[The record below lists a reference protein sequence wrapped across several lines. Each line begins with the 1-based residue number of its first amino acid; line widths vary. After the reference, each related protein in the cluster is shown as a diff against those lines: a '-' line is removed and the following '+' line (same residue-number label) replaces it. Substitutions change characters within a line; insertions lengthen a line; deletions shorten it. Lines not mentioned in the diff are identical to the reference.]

1 VSARGARGLLIR
13 HRPFFFRAP
22 PAGWTRTGDR
32 GEPRHVAN
40 NHAHEVRAHARTC
53 RQDNA
58 RVGPMGALPRVGRV
72 QRSRLS
78 AMALDPPARGRE
90 DNEAEVPLSG
100 VRAEFR
106 TALRAEIEAAKGAA
120 ATAAIPLL
128 DGRKIGRLADAFQYV
143 FGAEAAIS
151 AQSDSPGELSIEGR
165 PPAEAVVIAVEGL
178 DVALSV
184 SQDLGERVP
193 RAVLR
198 IDLVFPLRRL
208 IARIEETGRKPNP
221 AGDRLLGAVSA
232 SGAPELIDDA
242 LLNEMQDAALG
253 SSLGRDITF
262 IWGPPGP
269 ARTRTVGSI
278 GAHLY
283 RRRRS
288 LLVVSHTNGAVD
300 QALVEIV
307 ERLGADLAVGALL
320 RLGIPSD
327 QRLREREDLL
337 LDAVVGRRQQELRAR
352 QGELRTEKLAR
363 QTRIGECERLL
374 GIAAWAA
381 EGRAELADFLRR
393 LDALHTA
400 EGTRRRLAAEV
411 ARRARDEAE
420 LRALLAEGQDTARR
434 EREAERLPEVLRRL
448 ADELDAARAAV
459 AVADVAA
466 SEAQRDYEKACE
478 LGPLVARERALP
490 ALGEQR
496 RAVEALAVREAEA
509 KQEVDAARERLREA
523 EETHAAGG
531 DASAI
536 RRFRA
541 FMLQLELRRVL
552 AARRAQHADAQVRLG
567 GVSARLRR
575 ARAVLAE
582 LEQLDRQLAPRRKLG
597 SAAIQA
603 AQLKRREAERDRA
616 AATGA
621 ELERLRAKLERR
633 LAEAAE
639 AVARFRRLHAAAP
652 RGVVARIEPQL
663 AELRQLREKLRETEQ
678 RADDLRN
685 ELEGDLSV
693 RLATI
698 EALGLGRGSSRDN
711 ARERFEEVAWA
722 QFEARRLAAE
732 IDAAALEAEATDCR
746 RELGAIDE
754 ALARIDQELEAIGR
768 TAIAEARVIAT
779 TLTRVYLWNE
789 IQDRRFDT
797 VILDDAS
804 TAVIPALWIVAR
816 LADANV
822 VVIGDL
828 AQPPPNKQAQ
838 HPLADK
844 WLGRNVFEVSRARLA
859 LDRGT
864 LPPHVV
870 QLNQPSGQDD

>member
-1 VSARGARGLLIR
+1 
-13 HRPFFFRAP
+13 
-22 PAGWTRTGDR
+22 
-32 GEPRHVAN
+32 
-40 NHAHEVRAHARTC
+40 
-53 RQDNA
+53 
-58 RVGPMGALPRVGRV
+58 
-72 QRSRLS
+72 
-78 AMALDPPARGRE
+78 MALDSPVRHRE
-90 DNEAEVPLSG
+90 DKDAEIPLSG

-106 TALRAEIEAAKGAA
+106 TALRAEIEATEGAA
-120 ATAAIPLL
+120 VASAIPLL
-128 DGRKIGRLADAFQYV
+128 EGRRIGRLADAFLYV
-143 FGAEAAIS
+143 FGAQAAIS
-151 AQSDSPGELSIEGR
+151 APSDSPGELSFGGR
-165 PPAEAVVIAVEGL
+165 PPVAAVLIAVEGVNL
-178 DVALSV
+178 TLSV
-184 SQDLGERVP
+184 SQDLGERVG

-198 IDLVFPLRRL
+198 VDLVFPLRRL
-208 IARIEETGRKPNP
+208 IAGIEEARRNPNP
-221 AGDRLLGAVSA
+221 AGDRLLGAVPA

-242 LLNEMQDAALG
+242 LLTDRQDAALG
-253 SSLGRDITF
+253 SSLGCDITF
-262 IWGPPGP
+262 IWAPAGQ
-269 ARTRTVGSI
+269 ARTRTIGAI

-283 RRRRS
+283 RRGRS
-288 LLVVSHTNGAVD
+288 LLLVSHTNRAVD
-300 QALVEIV
+300 QALWEIV
-307 ERLGADLAVGALL
+307 ERLGGDLPAGALL

-337 LDAVVGRRQQELRAR
+337 LEGVLWRRKEELRAR
-352 QGELRTEKLAR
+352 QAQLRKEKLAR
-363 QTRIGECERLL
+363 QARIGECERLI
-374 GIAAWAA
+374 GVAAWAA
-381 EGRAELADFLRR
+381 EGQAQLADFLRR
-393 LDALHTA
+393 LDALETA
-400 EGTRRRLAAEV
+400 KTARRRLAEEV
-411 ARRARDEAE
+411 VRGAKEESE
-420 LRALLAEGQDTARR
+420 LRVLLAEGKATARHAT
-434 EREAERLPEVLRRL
+434 EAERLPAQLSQL
-448 ADELDAARAAV
+448 ADELDAAREAV
-459 AVADVAA
+459 AVADAA
-466 SEAQRDYEKACE
+466 VSEARWNYDKARE
-478 LGPLVARERALP
+478 LGALFARERALP
-490 ALGEQR
+490 ALNEQR

-531 DASAI
+531 DANAI

-541 FMLQLELRRVL
+541 FMLQLRLRRVL
-552 AARRAQHADAQVRLG
+552 AARRARHADAQVRLD
-567 GVSARLRR
+567 GVSERLRR

-582 LEQLDRQLAPRRKLG
+582 LERLDRQLAPRRKLG

-603 AQLKRREAERDRA
+603 EQLKRREAERDRA

-685 ELEGDLSV
+685 ALDADLSV
-693 RLATI
+693 RLAAI
-698 EALGLGRGSSRDN
+698 EALGLGQASSREN

-754 ALARIDQELEAIGR
+754 ALAGIDQELEAIGR
-768 TAIAEARVIAT
+768 TAIAKAMVIAT

-797 VILDDAS
+797 VILDEAS
-804 TAVIPALWIVAR
+804 MAVIPALWIVAR

-859 LDRGT
+859 LDRGA

-870 QLNQPSGQDD
+870 QLDQPSGQDD